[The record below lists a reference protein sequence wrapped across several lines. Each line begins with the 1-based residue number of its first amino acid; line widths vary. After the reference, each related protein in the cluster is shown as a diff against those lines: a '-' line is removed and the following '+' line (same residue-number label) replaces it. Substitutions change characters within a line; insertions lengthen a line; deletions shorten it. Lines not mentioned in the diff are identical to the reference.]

1 MASCAVAQGRGMFSV
16 DLRIMSAT
24 KRYNAT
30 RESYSQDAHEL
41 VLDNDEDQDLD
52 ERGGATSS
60 HGGGKLDQTLVLT
73 LLASTR
79 SVGGVVGAAVRHGG
93 SCVNLS
99 RLSE

>member
-1 MASCAVAQGRGMFSV
+1 MASYAVSQGRGMFSV
-16 DLRIMSAT
+16 DLSIMSVT
-24 KRYNAT
+24 KRWNAT
-30 RESYSQDAHEL
+30 REGYSQDTNEL

-60 HGGGKLDQTLVLT
+60 HRGGKLDQTLVLT

-79 SVGGVVGAAVRHGG
+79 SVGGVVGAVVRHGG
-93 SCVNLS
+93 SCGNLS